1 MSSDTKKRYL
11 GHRARLKKRFQE
23 SAESLQDYEVLEL
36 LLCYVIKYKDVKP
49 MAKDMIDNVTPL
61 KNIFSSSLKHIE
73 GVGSE
78 TEIFFKLIHEFNL
91 RIEHSTAIKMIVDT
105 PQKICSYLQK
115 KIGLESKEMF
125 VVISLDLKFGVK
137 NIDTLSVGTVDKV
150 QVFVREVVK
159 NAMNAE
165 ASKVIIAHNHPSG
178 TLAPSKEDRLLTER
192 IAHGLSTV
200 EIELVDHLI
209 ITSESYY
216 SFLQSTSESI
226 SKF

>member
-1 MSSDTKKRYL
+1 MSSDVKKHYL
-11 GHRARLKKRFQE
+11 GHRSRLKKRFQE
-23 SAESLQDYEVLEL
+23 SPESLQDYEVLEL

-49 MAKDMIDNVTPL
+49 MAKDMINNVMPL

-78 TEIFFKLIHEFNL
+78 TEIFFKLIHEFNI
-91 RIEHSTAIKMIVDT
+91 RVEHSATIKMIVDT

-125 VVISLDLKFGVK
+125 IVISLDLKFGVK
-137 NIDTLSVGTVDKV
+137 NIDTLSKGTVDKV

-178 TLAPSKEDRLLTER
+178 TLSPSKEDMLLTER
-192 IAHGLSTV
+192 IAYGLSTV

-216 SFLQSTSESI
+216 SFLQSTSESR
-226 SKF
+226 K

>member
-1 MSSDTKKRYL
+1 MSSDIKKHYL
-11 GHRARLKKRFQE
+11 GHRSRLKKRFQE
-23 SAESLQDYEVLEL
+23 SPESLQDYEILEL

-49 MAKDMIDNVTPL
+49 MAKDMINNVIPL

-73 GVGSE
+73 GVGNE
-78 TEIFFKLIHEFNL
+78 TEVFFKLIHEFNI
-91 RIEHSTAIKMIVDT
+91 RIEHSATIKMIVDT

-125 VVISLDLKFGVK
+125 IVISLDLKFGVK
-137 NIDTLSVGTVDKV
+137 NIDTLSKGTVDKV

-178 TLAPSKEDRLLTER
+178 TLAPSKEDMLLTER

-216 SFLQSTSESI
+216 SFLQSTSESRNRL
-226 SKF
+226 